1 MVGGVTIRPAEK
13 REAAELAI
21 LVDIAAHGFA
31 SWLWYGAVLHGVTDT
46 AFERGRNKLREEPGP
61 GNWRDALVAEV
72 DDEVVGLAVGYS
84 IGPEV
89 LEIVPKH
96 PVLEPLLALQRQ
108 IVGHWFIES
117 LGVYRHQRR
126 RGIGSALLAKEF
138 ERAGSAPVSLITESH
153 NDRAQA
159 LYRANGFGEAA
170 RAGAVPL
177 FEESKKHDWVLFTR
191 KVA

>member
-1 MVGGVTIRPAEK
+1 MVGGVTIRPAER

-61 GNWRDALVAEV
+61 GNWRDALVAET
-72 DDEVVGLAVGYS
+72 DDEVAGLSVGYA

-89 LEIVPKH
+89 LEIVAKH

-117 LGVYRHQRR
+117 LGVYRHQRA
-126 RGIGSALLAKEF
+126 RGIGSALLAREF

-170 RAGAVPL
+170 RAEAVPL
-177 FEESKKHDWVLFTR
+177 FDESKKHDWVLFTR

>member
-1 MVGGVTIRPAEK
+1 MGGGVTIRPAER

-31 SWLWYGAVLHGVTDT
+31 SWLWSGAVLHGVTDT

-61 GNWRDALVAEV
+61 GNWRDALVAEA
-72 DDEVVGLAVGYS
+72 DDEVAGLSVGYA

-89 LEIVPKH
+89 SETVASY
-96 PVLEPLLALQRQ
+96 PVLEPLLALQRR
-108 IVGHWFIES
+108 IVGHWFVES
-117 LGVYRHQRR
+117 LGVYRHQRG

-153 NDRAQA
+153 NDGAQA

-170 RAGAVPL
+170 RAEAVPL
-177 FEESKKHDWVLFTR
+177 FEGSRKHDWVLFTR

>member
-1 MVGGVTIRPAEK
+1 MAGGVTIRPAER

-31 SWLWYGAVLHGVTDT
+31 SWLWYGSVQHGVTDT
-46 AFERGRNKLREEPGP
+46 AFERGRNKLREDQGP

-72 DDEVVGLAVGYS
+72 DDEVAGLSVAYA
-84 IGPEV
+84 IGADVSEV
-89 LEIVPKH
+89 VAGH

-108 IVGHWFIES
+108 IAGHWFIES
-117 LGVYRHQRR
+117 LGVYRHQRG
-126 RGIGSALLAKEF
+126 RGVGGSLLAREF
-138 ERAGSAPVSLITESH
+138 KRAGPAPVSLITESH
-153 NDRAQA
+153 NMKAQA
-159 LYRANGFGEAA
+159 LYRANGFDEAA
-170 RAGAVPL
+170 RVEAVPL

>member
-31 SWLWYGAVLHGVTDT
+31 SWLWYGAVLHAVTDT
-46 AFERGRNKLREEPGP
+46 AFERGRNKLRGEPGP
-61 GNWRDALVAEV
+61 GNWRDALVADV
-72 DDEVVGLAVGYS
+72 DDEVAGLTVGYS

-126 RGIGSALLAKEF
+126 RGIGSALLAREF

>member
-1 MVGGVTIRPAEK
+1 MAGGITIRPAER

-21 LVDIAAHGFA
+21 LVDIAAQGFA
-31 SWLWYGAVLHGVTDT
+31 SWLWYGAVQHGVTDT

-72 DDEVVGLAVGYS
+72 DDEVAGLSVGYA
-84 IGPEV
+84 IGPDV
-89 LEIVPKH
+89 SKVVAGH

-117 LGVYRHQRR
+117 LGVYRHQRG
-126 RGIGSALLAKEF
+126 RGIGRALLAKEF
-138 ERAGSAPVSLITESH
+138 KRAGSAPVSLITESH

-159 LYRANGFGEAA
+159 LYRASGFGEAA
-170 RAGAVPL
+170 RVEAVRL
-177 FEESKKHDWVLFTR
+177 FEESKKHDWVLLTR

>member
-1 MVGGVTIRPAEK
+1 MAGGVTIRPAER

-31 SWLWYGAVLHGVTDT
+31 SWLWYGAVQHGVADT
-46 AFERGRNKLREEPGP
+46 AFERGRNKLREEQGP

-72 DDEVVGLAVGYS
+72 DDEVAGLSVGYA
-84 IGPEV
+84 IGPDV
-89 LEIVPKH
+89 SGVVARH

-117 LGVYRHQRR
+117 LGVYRHQRG
-126 RGIGSALLAKEF
+126 RGIGTALLAKEF
-138 ERAGSAPVSLITESH
+138 MRAASAPVSLITESH
-153 NDRAQA
+153 NVSAQA

-170 RAGAVPL
+170 RVEAVPL

-191 KVA
+191 NVA

>member
-21 LVDIAAHGFA
+21 LVDVAVHGFA